1 MNDAMLIKTGATGAL
16 IAVACYETN
25 LPPERT

>member
-1 MNDAMLIKTGATGAL
+1 MNDATLIKTGATGAFV
-16 IAVACYETN
+16 AVACNETN